1 MVKCQTPACYYL
13 RLMFFFYFLTNKI
26 ECLVD
31 GHAPVFPLMQPS
43 LRKIINLSL
52 NLNLKTE
59 NNLLKVTQTNT
70 TRLDLLK
77 LRRLTLVTQSAE
89 NIKVRLLTGLSD

>member
-59 NNLLKVTQTNT
+59 NNLLKVTQT
-70 TRLDLLK
+70 DSIFK
-77 LRRLTLVTQSAE
+77 S
-89 NIKVRLLTGLSD
+89 KD